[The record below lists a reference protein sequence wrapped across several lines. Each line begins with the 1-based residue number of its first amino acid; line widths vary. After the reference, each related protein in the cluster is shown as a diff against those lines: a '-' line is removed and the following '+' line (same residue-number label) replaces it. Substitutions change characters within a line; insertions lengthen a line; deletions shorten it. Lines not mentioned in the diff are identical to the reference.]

1 MTMPTR
7 DFYQLQQR
15 NTAVRN
21 AFYRY
26 LQEGMPIMLAYAH
39 VAEDYYL
46 SEEYIRQIV
55 AKRTKKN
62 TIGE

>member
-21 AFYRY
+21 TFFHYI
-26 LQEGMPIMLAYAH
+26 QTGMPYMDAYAQTGQ
-39 VAEDYYL
+39 DFFL
-46 SEEYIRQIV
+46 SEEYVRKIV
-55 AKRTKKN
+55 AEN
-62 TIGE
+62 T